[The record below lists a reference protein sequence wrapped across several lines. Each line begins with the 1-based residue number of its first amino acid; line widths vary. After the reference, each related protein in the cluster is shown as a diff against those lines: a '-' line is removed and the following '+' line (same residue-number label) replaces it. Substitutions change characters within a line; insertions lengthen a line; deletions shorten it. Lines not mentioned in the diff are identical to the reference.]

1 MKTAVY
7 TRSIKFYRWLLKKIL
22 NVVPVGIYNL
32 NLISDNYTQFFSNS
46 EDTQRTEGFR
56 KCSLETTLICLTNI
70 FICDLAIHGKTLGNA
85 RTFVFTAPQHR
96 AHSRTRNSNVYSWAV
111 YNRIEHTKQIDQPVQ
126 SMYLYMYTKAL
137 SFVKVNICY
146 PMTPFVEQKKPYIET
161 GAFSIDTRNSFGLI
175 WIPNL
180 KKSLYMGY
188 SMECEKRKQFA
199 LRLKQ
204 RRDRKSTYVHE
215 NSDYKP
221 VRANIQT

>member
-1 MKTAVY
+1 MSNDFFLKNIDKRISY
-7 TRSIKFYRWLLKKIL
+7 IENIFENCRIYSIDKVLSSIIKKKIL

-111 YNRIEHTKQIDQPVQ
+111 YNRIEHTKQID
-126 SMYLYMYTKAL
+126 
-137 SFVKVNICY
+137 
-146 PMTPFVEQKKPYIET
+146 
-161 GAFSIDTRNSFGLI
+161 
-175 WIPNL
+175 
-180 KKSLYMGY
+180 
-188 SMECEKRKQFA
+188 
-199 LRLKQ
+199 
-204 RRDRKSTYVHE
+204 
-215 NSDYKP
+215 
-221 VRANIQT
+221 